1 MTMCKDNQQRAPD
14 PPRDHGGSK
23 RNFICIDNILT
34 MKPNSHRKISGVESL
49 ETGYFF
55 DFIWMLRLVVCMYAL
70 GEARGGLKGGE
81 RDGWMDS
88 NSLELQREGMD
99 SLKGGRGAFFYYYF
113 TRLGLR
119 VCILRKLAR

>member
-1 MTMCKDNQQRAPD
+1 MCKDNQQRAPD

-23 RNFICIDNILT
+23 RNFTCIDNILT

-70 GEARGGLKGGE
+70 GEARGGLKVGGKGWI
-81 RDGWMDS
+81 DGF
-88 NSLELQREGMD
+88 ELAGTSKGRNGFIEGREG
-99 SLKGGRGAFFYYYF
+99 GFFFFFFYKAWFASMYSSEA
-113 TRLGLR
+113 G
-119 VCILRKLAR
+119 